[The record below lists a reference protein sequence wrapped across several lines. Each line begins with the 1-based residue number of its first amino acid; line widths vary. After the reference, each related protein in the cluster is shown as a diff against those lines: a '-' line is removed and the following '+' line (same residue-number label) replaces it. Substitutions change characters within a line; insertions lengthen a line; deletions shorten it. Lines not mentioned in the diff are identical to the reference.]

1 MRRTA
6 WAVAGCGL
14 LTAAGL
20 TSAPPRMELNGNPVP
35 SAGQVQAAQNEVNQR
50 AAELGQQEE
59 RLAAANAQLT
69 DLETQAEILTEKY
82 DETVV
87 AEQQAANA

>member
-20 TSAPPRMELNGNPVP
+20 TAASPRTELDSNPVP
-35 SAGQVQAAQNEVNQR
+35 SAGQVQAAQNRVDQR
-50 AAELGQQEE
+50 AGELGNQEE
-59 RLAAANAQLT
+59 RLAAAIAGPT
-69 DLETQAEILTEKY
+69 AG
-82 DETVV
+82 
-87 AEQQAANA
+87 A